1 MYYLRSLYH
10 NPNRMGRP
18 MCRPIYPLIIL
29 TIILTLLLT
38 PITTLAE
45 SNLAP
50 EYDLDYFIQVK
61 ELIENYYLTKPS
73 EKELMEGA
81 MKGLFYNLD
90 ENSSYYTKEE
100 FQQLMEN
107 TSGKFVGVGIYIKEQ
122 KGNIIITE
130 PIKGGPAYKA
140 GIKPKDQ
147 ILAID
152 DKNIKGLPIDEVTA
166 LIKGKAN
173 TKVKL
178 KVKRGQKPISFN
190 ITRQEIKLNPIEYQI
205 LKDNIGYI
213 RISQFNQYAYENMV
227 EALKAMDE
235 KNISNIIIDLRD
247 NPGGLLGQVIDIS
260 KLLIPEGPIVHIQYN
275 GKIQESYYS
284 TLKKAK
290 YNLVLLVN
298 QYSASASEILA
309 AAVKDRNIGKIV
321 GVPTYGKGTVQQ
333 IVPLPN
339 GDGMKLTI
347 AQYLSPNKESI
358 HNKGII
364 PDIIV
369 QNQNTT
375 TDRQLNVGVDLC
387 VNPNP

>member
-1 MYYLRSLYH
+1 MHKR
-10 NPNRMGRP
+10 
-18 MCRPIYPLIIL
+18 LIIL
-29 TIILTLLLT
+29 SIILTLLLA
-38 PITTLAE
+38 PIKPLAE
-45 SNLAP
+45 SP
-50 EYDLDYFIQVK
+50 EYDLDYFLQVK
-61 ELIENYYLTKPS
+61 ELIEYNYLTKPS
-73 EKELMEGA
+73 EKELIEGA
-81 MKGLFYNLD
+81 IKGLFYSLD

-100 FQQLMEN
+100 FQELIEDV
-107 TSGKFVGVGIYIKEQ
+107 SGEFVGIGVYVREQ
-122 KGNIIITE
+122 DGNIIITE
-130 PIKGGPAYKA
+130 PIEGGPAYKA

-190 ITRQEIKLNPIEYQI
+190 IPRQEIQLNPIEHQI
-205 LKDNIGYI
+205 LKDSIGYI
-213 RISQFNQYAYENMV
+213 RISQFNQYAYDNMV
-227 EALKAMDE
+227 KVLKEFDKE
-235 KNISNIIIDLRD
+235 NTSNIIIDLRN
-247 NPGGLLGQVIDIS
+247 NPGGLLGQVIEIS
-260 KLLIPEGPIVHIQYN
+260 KLLIPEGPIVHIKYN

-284 TLKKAK
+284 TLKKPK
-290 YNLVLLVN
+290 YKLVLLVN
-298 QYSASASEILA
+298 EYSASASEILA
-309 AAVKDRNIGKIV
+309 AAVKDRKVGKIL

-347 AQYLSPNKESI
+347 AEYLSPNKESI

-369 QNQNTT
+369 QNKNTT
-375 TDRQLNVGVDLC
+375 TDRQLNKAIELLTLK
-387 VNPNP
+387 